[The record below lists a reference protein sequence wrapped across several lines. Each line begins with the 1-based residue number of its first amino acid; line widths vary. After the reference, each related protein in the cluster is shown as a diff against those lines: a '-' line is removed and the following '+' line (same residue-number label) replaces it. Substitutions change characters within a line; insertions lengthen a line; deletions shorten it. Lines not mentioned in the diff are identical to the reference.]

1 MAALKRPFQK
11 RRNQEVM
18 SPNILYN
25 VDNIK
30 QYTVY
35 EFCIFL
41 YYFVMVNFLHTGVD
55 PRILPLSVFILALI
69 ILHLYCIQ

>member
-18 SPNILYN
+18 SPNISYN

-41 YYFVMVNFLHTGVD
+41 YYFVMVIFFTH
-55 PRILPLSVFILALI
+55 R
-69 ILHLYCIQ
+69 C